1 MRTVLVILSLVLLTS
16 CSGSKFYNKISSKEY
31 YYSRLLD
38 KRHEVILKKYE
49 GIAVDTKHI
58 IYFHIPVG
66 DIGSPRFSGLIFDV
80 DNNKYYSIENITGKP
95 QDSTV
100 EEVIFKG
107 FDYRYYIISK
117 YLEGKIGYL
126 TWLGA
131 TLPPSEG
138 VAVYTLYDINLEKK
152 ALKYEFYEIAF
163 EGEIPYFETE
173 EGKQMLKD
181 SKIPF
186 YQD

>member
-1 MRTVLVILSLVLLTS
+1 MS
-16 CSGSKFYNKISSKEY
+16 CTGSKFYNKISAKEY
-31 YYSRLLD
+31 FYSNLLNS
-38 KRHEVILKKYE
+38 RHSAILKKYE
-49 GIAVDTKHI
+49 KIAVTSNHI
-58 IYFHIPVG
+58 IYLYIPSG
-66 DIGSPRFSGLIFDV
+66 GFYTPNFSGLIFDT
-80 DNNKYYSIENITGKP
+80 DSNKYYSIENVTGKP
-95 QDSTV
+95 EDSTV
-100 EEVIFKG
+100 EEILFKG

-173 EGKQMLKD
+173 EGKKMLMEF
-181 SKIPF
+181 KIPF